1 VSVENR
7 RKNDSELAERVAK
20 LEVTSEQN
28 TAILGDI
35 DKKVTEL
42 SNQFLKHKGFIGGVI
57 FTVSAL
63 WAVVLLA
70 LDVLWKK

>member
-1 VSVENR
+1 MSVENR

-42 SNQFLKHKGFIGGVI
+42 SNQFLRHKGFIGGVI
-57 FTVSAL
+57 FTVTAL

-70 LDVLWKK
+70 LDMLWKK